1 MTTRRTLRRP
11 ETRMH
16 TGDLTS
22 LADRFLDL
30 VEMLSG
36 ICLMIL
42 RIIFILLLAGFLCTV
57 IMGAPGVIADFILE
71 MCRIVA
77 AVVEAFIHNPLL
89 LITYPLALFL
99 ALLIVWVP
107 GALEHRRSTT
117 TPERGRQVLT
127 AAAARREASR
137 QFDRKNESPR
147 KTRLK

>member
-1 MTTRRTLRRP
+1 MTTRRNLRRP

-22 LADRFLDL
+22 LADRFLDF
-30 VEMLSG
+30 VEMFGG
-36 ICLMIL
+36 IGRMIL
-42 RIIFILLLAGFLCTV
+42 RSIFILMLATFMCMV
-57 IMGAPGVIADFILE
+57 IMAAPTLIANFILE
-71 MCRIVA
+71 ISPLVVGVA
-77 AVVEAFIHNPLL
+77 QSVIHTPLL
-89 LITYPLALFL
+89 LITYPLAVFL
-99 ALLIVWVP
+99 TLLIVWVP
-107 GALEHRRSTT
+107 GALENRRST